1 MSKTLTVECP
11 PAASP
16 VLIAPRF
23 ARSGLPQDA
32 HEVKTNLDRQQVD
45 EKRFWNQA
53 IQTAASCGQE
63 ATEPCTKTLHISL
76 FFDGTNNHE
85 PSDKDAD
92 PRCTSNIA
100 RLYHAT
106 IDHGIKEAAKSG
118 YYRYYIPGVGTVFK
132 EIHEHVPLADGLK
145 GAEGGESRINWGL
158 VRLIDALKL
167 TLTPEEPLSDED
179 AYRLVDKMS
188 TCWYGHV
195 FSGTLLE
202 RGDAKRRDTLTP
214 ELEQLALL
222 LEQRRQT
229 QQKPEILALRLYVY
243 GFSRGAAEARTFANW
258 LADLTRCST
267 EEGEQYRL
275 ASLPISIEFLGL
287 FDTVAAVGIADSAP
301 FAAGHMDWADG
312 TMRLPDES
320 ATQNCMPTTLVED
333 RRFLKR
339 CVHLVSAHEQRAS
352 FPLDSIRRRAR
363 MADGSL
369 EEKST
374 YRAGTVEYVYPGM
387 HSDVG
392 GGYPPGDQGKAMGG
406 QGELMSQ
413 LPLNHMY
420 REAFAAGA
428 PLQVPIEMAKDLAEW
443 RSMHT
448 DTHDAFKLSP
458 TLTVRFNA
466 WQSQAQNKSGP
477 LEDVVKHETALITGW
492 RIDRYAGGVGKTS
505 FYGAI
510 QTGDEPQEVWDA
522 KRRLHAHKH
531 AEMARK
537 REGIVEVSCADRI
550 AAGTAVGA
558 GDCQGYSAGE
568 SWEVSSPGKRF
579 CFEEDFK
586 LVGPDKYE
594 GLNTNKAYEPPLDR
608 RQLRRAADEF
618 RRDYEK
624 SWEMGEDTLSFGGI
638 LNIAL
643 GGLVYLINEE
653 DEAKEYDE
661 IWEQGT
667 LEYRKL
673 FTQGNQIAPGQED
686 LVKLFDDHVHDSR
699 AWFMNSS
706 FVAEREPFTDY
717 FRHRLVHFDD
727 QSNKR
732 LSLLAKTGRVVGVGI
747 ALASIGLTIKRR
759 DPRYLLGLSL
769 PSLAI
774 PVLRGKV
781 DFPEISAFDPQTGL
795 ALPMQAGL
803 EAVRTFS
810 KDTGS
815 LNRLVDSLPAP
826 IELTEQTATT
836 PELKKIFQAAQAAKA
851 VAEAKEGNPM
861 GLVDMLAEQV
871 NEAEQPDKSQS
882 PDWLDMAGDMLGKK
896 MGVS

>member
-1 MSKTLTVECP
+1 MSKTLTTERP
-11 PAASP
+11 PAASQ

-23 ARSGLPQDA
+23 TRSGLPQDA
-32 HEVKTNLDRQQVD
+32 QAVKANLDKQTAD
-45 EKRFWNQA
+45 EKLCWNQA
-53 IQTAASCGQE
+53 IQKASCNGEE
-63 ATEPCTKTLHISL
+63 AIEPCAKALHISL

-85 PSDKDAD
+85 PSDKNAN

-106 IDHGIKEAAKSG
+106 IDHGEKKASESG
-118 YYRYYIPGVGTVFK
+118 YFGYYIPGVGTVFK
-132 EIHEHVPLADGLK
+132 EIQEHIPDDNGLK
-145 GAEGGESRINWGL
+145 GARGGENRINWGL
-158 VRLIDALKL
+158 LRLIDALRR
-167 TLTPEEPLSDED
+167 TLTEKPLLEDE
-179 AYRLVDKMS
+179 AYGLVNEMS
-188 TCWYGHV
+188 TCWFGHMLT
-195 FSGTLLE
+195 GTLLE
-202 RGDAKRRDTLTP
+202 RGEAKRKATLIP
-214 ELEQLALL
+214 ELDKLTQL
-222 LEQRRQT
+222 LEQRRQQ

-258 LADLTRCST
+258 LADLTRSST
-267 EEGEQYRL
+267 ENGEQYRF
-275 ASLPISIEFLGL
+275 AGLPISIEFLGL

-312 TMRLPDES
+312 TMRLPDERAAQS
-320 ATQNCMPTTLVED
+320 CMPTALPED
-333 RRFLKR
+333 CGFLKR

-363 MADGSL
+363 LADGSL
-369 EEKST
+369 DEKSS
-374 YRAGTVEYVYPGM
+374 YRADTVEYVYPGM

-413 LPLNHMY
+413 LPLHHMY
-420 REAFAAGA
+420 REAFASGA
-428 PLQVPIEMAKDLAEW
+428 PLQVPPILSAKCEDW
-443 RSMHT
+443 RKMS
-448 DTHDAFKLSP
+448 DESLLEFSLSELV
-458 TLTVRFNA
+458 TRRFNA
-466 WQSQAQNKSGP
+466 WQSNAKPGP
-477 LEDVVKHETALITGW
+477 LEDVVERETALITGW

-510 QTGDEPQEVWDA
+510 QTGDETQEIWDA
-522 KRRLHAHKH
+522 KRRLHAHRH

-550 AAGTAVGA
+550 AAGRTVGA
-558 GDCQGYSAGE
+558 GDCQGYSTGE
-568 SWEVSSPGKRF
+568 SWEVGSPGKRF

-586 LVGPDKYE
+586 LVGPEKYE
-594 GLNTNKAYEPPLDR
+594 GLNTNKTYEPTLDR

-624 SWEMGEDTLSFGGI
+624 SWEMGEDTLSVGGI
-638 LNIAL
+638 INIAL

-653 DEAKEYDE
+653 DEAEEYKE
-661 IWEQGT
+661 IWDQGT
-667 LEYRKL
+667 LEYRRL
-673 FTQGNQIAPGQED
+673 FTQGNQIAPGKED

-706 FVAEREPFTDY
+706 FIAEREPFTDY
-717 FRHRLVHFDD
+717 FRYRLVHFDNE
-727 QSNKR
+727 SNKR

-747 ALASIGLTIKRR
+747 ALASIGLSIKRR
-759 DPRYLLGLSL
+759 DPRYLLGLNL

-781 DFPEISAFDPQTGL
+781 GFPEISAFDPQTGL

-851 VAEAKEGNPM
+851 VADAKEGNPM
-861 GLVDMLAEQV
+861 GLVDMLAGQLGDTEPPG
-871 NEAEQPDKSQS
+871 NTKS
-882 PDWLDMAGDMLGKK
+882 PDWLDMAGDMVGDKLGI
-896 MGVS
+896 G

>member
-11 PAASP
+11 PAANP

-23 ARSGLPQDA
+23 TRSGLPQDA
-32 HEVKTNLDRQQVD
+32 HEVKANLDRQKVD
-45 EKRFWNQA
+45 EKRFWSQA
-53 IQTAASCGQE
+53 IQNAASCDQE
-63 ATEPCTKTLHISL
+63 TTEPCTKTLHLSL

-85 PSDKDAD
+85 PSDQNAN

-106 IDHGIKEAAKSG
+106 IDHGVKEAAEAG

-132 EIHEHVPLADGLK
+132 EIHENVPLADGLK
-145 GAEGGESRINWGL
+145 GAEGGENRINWGL
-158 VRLIDALKL
+158 TRLIDTLRR
-167 TLTPEEPLSDED
+167 TLTKKPLLDD
-179 AYRLVDKMS
+179 KAYRLVKDMG

-202 RGDAKRRDTLTP
+202 RGDAKRKATLSP
-214 ELEQLALL
+214 ELEELALL

-258 LADLTRCST
+258 LADLTRSST
-267 EEGEQYRL
+267 EEGEEYRF
-275 ASLPISIEFLGL
+275 AGLPISIEFLGL

-301 FAAGHMDWADG
+301 FAAGHMDWADD

-320 ATQNCMPTTLVED
+320 ATQPTTLVED

-363 MADGSL
+363 LADGSL
-369 EEKST
+369 AEKSS
-374 YRAGTVEYVYPGM
+374 YRADTLEYVYPGM

-406 QGELMSQ
+406 EGELMSQ
-413 LPLNHMY
+413 LPLHHMY

-428 PLQVPIEMAKDLAEW
+428 PLQVPIGVLGKNPRWREMDAKVIAEFDLTE
-443 RSMHT
+443 
-448 DTHDAFKLSP
+448 KL
-458 TLTVRFNA
+458 TTRFNA
-466 WQSQAQNKSGP
+466 WQSQAQKKTGP

-510 QTGDEPQEVWDA
+510 QDADETQEVWDA
-522 KRRLHAHKH
+522 KRRLHAHLH
-531 AEMARK
+531 TEAARK
-537 REGIVEVSCADRI
+537 SKGIKETRCADRL
-550 AAGTAVGA
+550 AAGRAAGE
-558 GDCQGYSAGE
+558 GDCPGYSAGE
-568 SWEVSSPGKRF
+568 SIELSSPGKRF
-579 CFEEDFK
+579 CFDEDFQ
-586 LVGPDKYE
+586 LVGQDKYE
-594 GLNTNKAYEPPLDR
+594 KLNTNKTYEPPLDR

-624 SWEMGEDTLSFGGI
+624 SWEMGEDTLSVGGI
-638 LNIAL
+638 INIAL

-653 DEAKEYDE
+653 DEAEEYKE
-661 IWEQGT
+661 IWDQGT
-667 LEYRKL
+667 LEYRQL
-673 FTQGNQIAPGQED
+673 FTQSNQIAPGKED

-706 FVAEREPFTDY
+706 FIAEREPFTDY
-717 FRHRLVHFDD
+717 FRYRLVHFDD

-747 ALASIGLTIKRR
+747 ALASIGLSIKRR
-759 DPRYLLGLSL
+759 DPRYLLGLNL

-781 DFPEISAFDPQTGL
+781 GFPEISAFDPQTGL

-815 LNRLVDSLPAP
+815 LNKLVDSLPAP
-826 IELTEQTATT
+826 VELTEQTATT

-851 VAEAKEGNPM
+851 VADAKEGNPM
-861 GLVDMLAEQV
+861 GLVDMLAGQGDTEQS
-871 NEAEQPDKSQS
+871 DRTKS
-882 PDWLDMAGDMLGKK
+882 PGWFEMAGDLASSKLGIN
-896 MGVS
+896 

>member
-1 MSKTLTVECP
+1 MSQTLTQQRP
-11 PAASP
+11 PAASQ
-16 VLIAPRF
+16 VEIAPRF
-23 ARSGLPQDA
+23 TNSGLPQDSQT
-32 HEVKTNLDRQQVD
+32 VKANLDKQKTD
-45 EKRFWNQA
+45 EKRLWNQA
-53 IQTAASCGQE
+53 IQNASGNGEE
-63 ATEPCTKTLHISL
+63 ATEPCAKSLHISL

-85 PSDKDAD
+85 PSDKNAN

-106 IDHGIKEAAKSG
+106 IDHGKKEASEAG
-118 YYRYYIPGVGTVFK
+118 YFGYYIPGVGTVFK
-132 EIHEHVPLADGLK
+132 EIHENEPLTDGLK
-145 GAEGGESRINWGL
+145 GAEGGENRINWGL
-158 VRLIDALKL
+158 L
-167 TLTPEEPLSDED
+167 
-179 AYRLVDKMS
+179 RLVDALRRTLTEKPLLEDEAYGLVKDMS

-202 RGDAKRRDTLTP
+202 RGDKKRSATLTP
-214 ELEQLALL
+214 ELEKLSQL
-222 LEQRRQT
+222 LEQRRQQ

-258 LADLTRCST
+258 LADLTHCST
-267 EEGEQYRL
+267 EGGEEYRF
-275 ASLPISIEFLGL
+275 AGLPISIEFLGL

-312 TMRLPDES
+312 TMRLPDERTAQS
-320 ATQNCMPTTLVED
+320 CMPTALPED
-333 RRFLKR
+333 CGFLKR

-363 MADGSL
+363 LADGSL
-369 EEKST
+369 AEKST
-374 YRAGTVEYVYPGM
+374 YRAGTIEYVYPGM

-406 QGELMSQ
+406 EGELMSQ
-413 LPLNHMY
+413 LPLHHMY
-420 REAFAAGA
+420 REALAAGA
-428 PLQVPIEMAKDLAEW
+428 PLQVPIDMANGSKEW
-443 RSMHT
+443 RVMHT
-448 DTHDAFKLSP
+448 ETHDAFKLSP
-458 TLTVRFNA
+458 TLTARFNA
-466 WQSQAQNKSGP
+466 WQSNAKPGP
-477 LEDVVKHETALITGW
+477 LEDVVERETALITGW
-492 RIDRYAGGVGKTS
+492 RIDRYAGGVEKTS

-510 QTGDEPQEVWDA
+510 QTADESQEVWDA
-522 KRRLHAHKH
+522 KRRLHAHWH
-531 AEMARK
+531 AEEKRK
-537 REGIVEVSCADRI
+537 SKGISEVSCAKRV
-550 AAGTAVGA
+550 AAGRSIGA
-558 GDCQGYSAGE
+558 GDCPGYSAGE
-568 SWEVSSPGKRF
+568 SWEVLSPGKRF

-586 LVGPDKYE
+586 LVGREEYE
-594 GLNTNKAYEPPLDR
+594 KLNTNKTYEPPLDK

-643 GGLVYLINEE
+643 GGLVYLINEIG
-653 DEAKEYDE
+653 D
-661 IWEQGT
+661 QGT
-667 LEYRKL
+667 LEYRRL
-673 FTQGNQIAPGQED
+673 FTQGNQIAPGKEE

-717 FRHRLVHFDD
+717 FRYRLVHFDD

-769 PSLAI
+769 PSLGI

-781 DFPEISAFDPQTGL
+781 GFPEISAFDPLTGL
-795 ALPMQAGL
+795 ALPMQTGL

-815 LNRLVDSLPAP
+815 LSKLVDSLPAP
-826 IELTEQTATT
+826 VELTEQTATT

-851 VAEAKEGNPM
+851 VADAKEGNPI
-861 GLVDMLAEQV
+861 GLVDMLAGQLGDTEQS
-871 NEAEQPDKSQS
+871 DRTKS
-882 PDWLDMAGDMLGKK
+882 PDWLDMAGDMVGDKLG
-896 MGVS
+896 MG

>member
-1 MSKTLTVECP
+1 MSKTLTVECLP
-11 PAASP
+11 TASP

-23 ARSGLPQDA
+23 TRSGLPQEA
-32 HEVKTNLDRQQVD
+32 HEVKANLDRQKVD

-53 IQTAASCGQE
+53 IQIAANCGQE

-85 PSDKDAD
+85 PSDKDAN

-106 IDHGIKEAAKSG
+106 IDHGKKEASESG
-118 YYRYYIPGVGTVFK
+118 YFGYYIPGVGTVFK
-132 EIHEHVPLADGLK
+132 EIHENVPLADGLK
-145 GAEGGESRINWGL
+145 GAEGGENRINWGL
-158 VRLIDALKL
+158 TRLIDALRR
-167 TLTPEEPLSDED
+167 TLTKKPLLEED

-202 RGDAKRRDTLTP
+202 RGDAKRKTTLTP
-214 ELEQLALL
+214 ELEQLAVL

-267 EEGEQYRL
+267 EGGEQYRL
-275 ASLPISIEFLGL
+275 AGLPISIEFLGL

-320 ATQNCMPTTLVED
+320 TVQACMPTALPED
-333 RRFLKR
+333 FRFLKR

-352 FPLDSIRRRAR
+352 FPLDSIRRRTR
-363 MADGSL
+363 LADGSL
-369 EEKST
+369 QDKST

-406 QGELMSQ
+406 EAELMSQ

-420 REAFAAGA
+420 SEAFAAGA
-428 PLQVPIEMAKDLAEW
+428 PLQVPPTVLGDNPHWRGMDEKVLAEF
-443 RSMHT
+443 
-448 DTHDAFKLSP
+448 D
-458 TLTVRFNA
+458 LTELLTTRFNA
-466 WQSQAQNKSGP
+466 WQSQAQEKSGP
-477 LEDVVKHETALITGW
+477 LEDVVKHQTALITGW

-510 QTGDEPQEVWDA
+510 RDADETQEITDA
-522 KRRLHAHKH
+522 KKRLHAHLH
-531 AEMARK
+531 TEAARK
-537 REGIVEVSCADRI
+537 KKGIEEISCAERL
-550 AAGTAVGA
+550 AAGRTAGE
-558 GDCQGYSAGE
+558 GDCPGYSASE
-568 SWEVSSPGKRF
+568 SMKLTSPGKRF
-579 CFEEDFK
+579 CFEEDFQ
-586 LVGPDKYE
+586 LVGQDKYE
-594 GLNTNKAYEPPLDR
+594 KLNTNKTYEPPLDR

-673 FTQGNQIAPGQED
+673 FTQGSQIAPGQED

-836 PELKKIFQAAQAAKA
+836 PELKKIFQAAKAAKA

-861 GLVDMLAEQV
+861 GLVDMLAEQLGDT
-871 NEAEQPDKSQS
+871 EQSDKTKS
-882 PDWLDMAGDMLGKK
+882 PGWFEMAGDLASSKLGIN
-896 MGVS
+896 